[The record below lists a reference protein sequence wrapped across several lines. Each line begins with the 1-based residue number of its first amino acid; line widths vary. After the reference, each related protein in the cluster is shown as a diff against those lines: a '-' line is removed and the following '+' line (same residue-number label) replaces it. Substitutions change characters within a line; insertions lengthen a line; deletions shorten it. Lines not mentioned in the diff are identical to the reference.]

1 MRQRHW
7 NKPKFRNSLLSRY
20 VLIIAIAFLFI
31 PVALPAGFIL
41 SFGVNYLFF
50 PEHQIEQ
57 PLRYDSTD
65 LEKMWHEEAKRLG
78 GHKSPEII
86 DAKLQEIKNKYP
98 ETSLFWV
105 DGKERTRLQLPK
117 QNDLPAEWSTEDAI
131 QYMKTASNKNT
142 FGVVAFIGDNTARGE
157 GFMVLQISREHLN
170 HGRDSENRL
179 YGFIMLIMLS
189 IFLLLSYLFF
199 RNIRKRLLNLESGM
213 MRTNK
218 DGLPVR
224 VDEGRAD
231 EIGSLEKAFN
241 HMVGKLEEGKRR
253 EQEEETLRKNL
264 INNLSHDLRTPLTV
278 LSGHIY
284 ALDKQPLPD
293 EAHKSVQLMK
303 TKISDLDHLID
314 HLLSYNL
321 LTSGR
326 YAMSAK
332 AQDILRIVRVSAAA
346 WYPIWEKS
354 ELEIDIDLPDE
365 PLIWEVDEQAFR
377 RILDNLFQNLYRYA
391 SSGKYVGIS
400 TVLRNGQTVLL
411 ISDHGPGFNAET
423 PSKGAGLGLTIVD
436 LIMKQMKLV
445 LDIDSSDTGT
455 SLYIYP
461 ANHS

>member
-7 NKPKFRNSLLSRY
+7 NKPKLRNSLLSRY

-31 PVALPAGFIL
+31 PVAVPAGLIL
-41 SFGVNYLFF
+41 SFTVNYYFF

-57 PLRYDSTD
+57 PVRYNSGD
-65 LEKMWHEEAKRLG
+65 LEEMWHKEAKQLG
-78 GHKSPEII
+78 GYKSPEEI
-86 DAKLQEIKNKYP
+86 DAKLREIKDKYP
-98 ETSLFWV
+98 QASLFWV
-105 DGKERTRLQLPK
+105 DSAERTRLQLPK
-117 QNDLPAEWSTEDAI
+117 QSDLPARWSTENTI
-131 QYMKTASNKNT
+131 QFMKTVSNTNT
-142 FGVVAFIGDNTARGE
+142 FGVVAFIGDKTARGE
-157 GFMVLQISREHLN
+157 GFMVLKISREYLKQ
-170 HGRDSENRL
+170 GREFENRF
-179 YGFIMLIMLS
+179 YGLFLLALLS

-218 DGLPVR
+218 DGLPIR

-253 EQEEETLRKNL
+253 EQEEEKLRKNL

-284 ALDKQPLPD
+284 ALDKQPLPE
-293 EAHKSVQLMK
+293 EAHESVQLMK

-346 WYPIWEKS
+346 WYPIWEKA
-354 ELEIDIDLPDE
+354 ELTIDIDLPDE

-391 SSGKYVGIS
+391 SSGKYVGIA
-400 TVLRNGQTVLL
+400 TVQRYERTALL
-411 ISDHGPGFNAET
+411 IADHGPGFNADT
-423 PSKGAGLGLTIVD
+423 PSKGAGLGLAIVD
-436 LIMKQMKLV
+436 LLMKQMKLV
-445 LDIDSSDTGT
+445 LEIDTSDTGT
-455 SLYIYP
+455 RIYIYP
-461 ANHS
+461 ANLS